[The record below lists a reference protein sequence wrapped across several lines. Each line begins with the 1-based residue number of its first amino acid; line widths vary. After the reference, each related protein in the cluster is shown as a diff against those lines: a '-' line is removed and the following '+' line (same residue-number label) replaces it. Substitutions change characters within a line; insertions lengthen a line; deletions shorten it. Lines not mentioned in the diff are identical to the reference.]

1 MTIQL
6 LLSDWDSHKDD
17 EMRCSG
23 RQAGWSISMAR
34 PDAENI
40 TMATQWQ
47 MQKRSWRIT
56 GKPNLVG
63 ISLR

>member
-1 MTIQL
+1 VQETMT
-6 LLSDWDSHKDD
+6 
-17 EMRCSG
+17 
-23 RQAGWSISMAR
+23 
-34 PDAENI
+34 P
-40 TMATQWQ
+40 QWQ